1 MYSGGVGGES
11 LGFLLNHIQVDKC
24 QMCTY
29 VYLLRSILKTYREGE
44 RPSRSLLL
52 IVHRVEKGLRE
63 ISIPLSK
70 HITVTLRE
78 HGLCHIHS
86 GSFTDTSTAKWTEL
100 FLCSIRV
107 RSNLSSGTFWGE
119 ELLSFGAIQTTNHLW
134 VLFAIMQLKK
144 KCFIFYYIL
153 YIEHFKKIIM
163 MISTY
168 SP

>member
-1 MYSGGVGGES
+1 MCICWEASWK
-11 LGFLLNHIQVDKC
+11 NIQ
-24 QMCTY
+24 
-29 VYLLRSILKTYREGE
+29 RGWE

-52 IVHRVEKGLRE
+52 IVQGREGLKE

-134 VLFAIMQLKK
+134 VLFVIMQLKK
-144 KCFIFYYIL
+144 MFIFYYIL